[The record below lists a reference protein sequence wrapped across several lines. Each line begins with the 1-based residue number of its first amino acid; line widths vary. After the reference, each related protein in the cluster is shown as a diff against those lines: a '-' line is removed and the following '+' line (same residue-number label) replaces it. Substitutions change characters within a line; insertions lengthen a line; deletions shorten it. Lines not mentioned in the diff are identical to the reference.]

1 MIHINQAI
9 EAKNPSDNELKIFEQ
24 SDETFDNYECPP
36 VERVVVIER
45 HSPVETD
52 HKIAMRNLAR
62 ELAGSISLPSFWDKN
77 LWRDLPVDFKPGRY
91 LLPIFTLEIDKN
103 RGIKVQYKDIGAELA
118 FPHLLSALYSHLS
131 TSGSRFTD
139 LVDEAGVLI
148 DWKNGVEQYLEI
160 GLELLKQIC
169 DKIRKLGVEMNSND
183 EMMPGLTRSFPL
195 TIWRDAI
202 QKVFGQS
209 WVDDSWYHTPESIPD
224 TEFWQLRCGAY
235 VIGIANEK
243 DTLTTFENW
252 HKDLRAVYAN
262 GEKTKMLAT
271 QSTGVDKITR
281 QIKQRLLEFSDM
293 EILPGSCD
301 MENV

>member
-1 MIHINQAI
+1 M
-9 EAKNPSDNELKIFEQ
+9 
-24 SDETFDNYECPP
+24 
-36 VERVVVIER
+36 
-45 HSPVETD
+45 
-52 HKIAMRNLAR
+52 
-62 ELAGSISLPSFWDKN
+62 
-77 LWRDLPVDFKPGRY
+77 
-91 LLPIFTLEIDKN
+91 
-103 RGIKVQYKDIGAELA
+103 
-118 FPHLLSALYSHLS
+118 
-131 TSGSRFTD
+131 
-139 LVDEAGVLI
+139 
-148 DWKNGVEQYLEI
+148 GVEQFLEI
-160 GLELLKQIC
+160 GVELLKQIC